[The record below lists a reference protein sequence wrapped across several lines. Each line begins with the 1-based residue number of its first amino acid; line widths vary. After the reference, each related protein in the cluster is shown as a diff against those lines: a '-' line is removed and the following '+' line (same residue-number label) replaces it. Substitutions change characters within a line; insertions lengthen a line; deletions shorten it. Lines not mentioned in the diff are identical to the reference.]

1 MFQHWATTDN
11 AGTHERQRERRNP
24 LGRDRFENPPAC
36 CLVSVFFFFFLLAII
51 SVEMNRSKELKKRRR
66 EGGVIGGDR
75 AEGNKRGQAQIVAGD

>member
-1 MFQHWATTDN
+1 MI
-11 AGTHERQRERRNP
+11 GLKIRQ
-24 LGRDRFENPPAC
+24 
-36 CLVSVFFFFFLLAII
+36 LVVLFPFFFFFFLLAII